1 MFYLF
6 FFYKTFVL
14 SGKSFEENVF
24 EMYKSPSSG
33 KLNVGQL
40 LTVTETVVMI
50 TGNFLSIVISCSD

>member
-1 MFYLF
+1 MFYL

-50 TGNFLSIVISCSD
+50 TGNF